1 MYPWGDNRRFHSY
14 ACYMKKYFG
23 GRVQKLTID
32 AGFTCPNRDGTVGI
46 GGCTFC
52 NNESF
57 NPSYCNPGKPISQQL
72 SEGIEFHA
80 FRYRRAKKF
89 MAYFQAYSNTYAPLN
104 RLKELY
110 EQALSYPNVIGI
122 VIGTRP
128 DCIDEVK
135 LDYLASLAKSHYVL
149 VEYGVESTS
158 NKTLAS
164 VNRGHT
170 FEQSVWA
177 IEQTAKRG
185 INVGAHFII
194 GLPGESEDQII
205 EQTHTINTL
214 PLTSIKFHQLQII
227 RNTAMSVEYA
237 SNPGLFRLFSIDEY
251 LELLLKIVERLNPRI
266 VIERFTSETP
276 PANLI
281 APVWGSLRADQVL
294 VRFEKLLEAK
304 DTWQGRK
311 WNIQ

>member
-1 MYPWGDNRRFHSY
+1 
-14 ACYMKKYFG
+14 
-23 GRVQKLTID
+23 
-32 AGFTCPNRDGTVGI
+32 
-46 GGCTFC
+46 
-52 NNESF
+52 
-57 NPSYCNPGKPISQQL
+57 
-72 SEGIEFHA
+72 
-80 FRYRRAKKF
+80 

-128 DCIDEVK
+128 DCIDEAK

-194 GLPGESEDQII
+194 GLPSESEDQII
-205 EQTHTINTL
+205 EQTHTINSL
-214 PLTSIKFHQLQII
+214 HLTSIKFHQLQIV
-227 RNTAMSVEYA
+227 RDTAMAVEYE

-251 LELLLKIVERLNPRI
+251 LELLLTIVERLNPSI

-276 PANLI
+276 PTNLI

-294 VRFEKLLEAK
+294 VRFEKLLDAK